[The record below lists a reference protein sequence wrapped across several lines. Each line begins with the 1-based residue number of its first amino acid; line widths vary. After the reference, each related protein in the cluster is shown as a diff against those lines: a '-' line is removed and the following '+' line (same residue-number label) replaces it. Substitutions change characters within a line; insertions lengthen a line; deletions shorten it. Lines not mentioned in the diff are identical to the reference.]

1 MLVVVLVVGVV
12 RVLSVESMVELV
24 LVDVEDVFA
33 QAASVMVQELSV

>member
-24 LVDVEDVFA
+24 LVDVEGVFV
-33 QAASVMVQELSV
+33 QSASVMVQELSV